1 MNEEVIG
8 WFMIMWNFDELIH
21 DDDSESY
28 KFRLN
33 QIEVVAEKYPEEYV
47 AAKLKYRKWCNE

>member
-8 WFMIMWNFDELIH
+8 WFMIMWNFEDILQK
-21 DDDSESY
+21 DDSESY
-28 KFRLN
+28 KFRRK
-33 QIEVVAEKYPEEYV
+33 QIEEIAEVYPEEYV